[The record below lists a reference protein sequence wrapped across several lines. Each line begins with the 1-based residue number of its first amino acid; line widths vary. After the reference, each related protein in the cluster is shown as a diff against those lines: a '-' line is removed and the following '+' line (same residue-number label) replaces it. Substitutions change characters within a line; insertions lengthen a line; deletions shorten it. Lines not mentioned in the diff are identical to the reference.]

1 MRCHEVDNTII
12 GHDIQMVE
20 LALDPGK
27 AVIAEAGAMT
37 YLEQNITFETKMAF
51 PY

>member
-1 MRCHEVDNTII
+1 MRCHEVDYKII

-20 LALDPGK
+20 IELDSEE

-37 YLEQNITFETKMAF
+37 YLEQDISFG
-51 PY
+51 